1 MQQWRRAIAPAL
13 FAMALLGSDAAAQQ
27 QPAAPKFAF
36 IRSQVILQRA
46 PGSTEAQAAVA
57 KERETLMG
65 SAQRLQDSLKAL
77 ADEYTRSQ
85 ASLSPAQRE
94 QKEKAF
100 RDKQTEYER
109 RLGQMEQQ
117 MQQKQFELLQPIM
130 NQIKAVLETVRNEE
144 GYTFIFDV
152 DAEGGMIVAA
162 DKNLDITERVI
173 ARLRPIPATATKPDS
188 ARPPSAAKPA
198 PAGIKPPS
206 KPPAQ

>member
-1 MQQWRRAIAPAL
+1 
-13 FAMALLGSDAAAQQ
+13 
-27 QPAAPKFAF
+27 
-36 IRSQVILQRA
+36 
-46 PGSTEAQAAVA
+46 
-57 KERETLMG
+57 MG
-65 SAQRLQDSLKAL
+65 SAQRLQDSLRLL
-77 ADEYTRSQ
+77 ADDYSKTQ

-100 RDKQTEYER
+100 RDKQAEYER

-130 NQIKAVLETVRNEE
+130 NQIKAVLETIRNEE

-152 DAEGGMIVAA
+152 DAEGGLIVAA

-173 ARLRPIPATATKPDS
+173 ARLRPATTAKPDS
-188 ARPPSAAKPA
+188 AKAPAAAKPA

-206 KPPAQ
+206 KPPTQ

>member
-13 FAMALLGSDAAAQQ
+13 LATALLGPAAAAQQ

-36 IRSQVILQRA
+36 IRSQVIMQRA
-46 PGSTEAQAAVA
+46 PGSAEAQAAVA

-65 SAQRLQDSLKAL
+65 SAQRLQDSLRLL
-77 ADEYTRSQ
+77 ADDYTKTQ
-85 ASLSPAQRE
+85 AGLTPAQRE
-94 QKEKAF
+94 QKEKSF
-100 RDKQTEYER
+100 RDKQSEYER

-130 NQIKAVLETVRNEE
+130 NQIKAVLETIRNEE

-152 DAEGGMIVAA
+152 DAEGGLIVAA

-173 ARLRPIPATATKPDS
+173 SRLRPATAAKPDS
-188 ARPPSAAKPA
+188 ARAPAAKPA

-206 KPPAQ
+206 KPPRQ

>member
-13 FAMALLGSDAAAQQ
+13 FAVGLAGSGAAAQQ
-27 QPAAPKFAF
+27 QPAPKFAF
-36 IRSQVILQRA
+36 IRSQVVLQRA
-46 PGSTEAQAAVA
+46 PGSAEAQAAVTR
-57 KERETLMG
+57 ERETLMG
-65 SAQRLQDSLKAL
+65 SAQRLQDSLKSL
-77 ADEYTRSQ
+77 ADEYTKTQ

-100 RDKQTEYER
+100 RDKQAEYER

-130 NQIKAVLETVRNEE
+130 NQIKSVLETVRNEE

-173 ARLRPIPATATKPDS
+173 ARLRPVPSTATRPDS
-188 ARPPSAAKPA
+188 ARAPSAAKPA